1 MSNVT
6 PVLKD
11 NVLNCL
17 CDSLTCESVFS
28 LDINSVFSETKTD
41 FNTLN
46 AILSQ
51 FERLGFI
58 SHLNLRRSSLSLCLH
73 LEASDFKNRGG
84 FYSQE
89 EVLKLSLEKL
99 LLEIDQL
106 KPSFPDKLETFT
118 AIASNIVSCLGLI
131 DLGIK

>member
-1 MSNVT
+1 MDNVT
-6 PVLKD
+6 PALKD

-17 CDSLTCESVFS
+17 CSSITCESVFS
-28 LDINSVFSETKTD
+28 LEIDSVFLETKTD

-46 AILSQ
+46 TVLSQ

-73 LEASDFKNRGG
+73 LEAIDFKNRGG
-84 FYSQE
+84 FYAQE
-89 EVLKLSLEKL
+89 EVLKLNLEKL

-118 AIASNIVSCLGLI
+118 SIASNIVSCLGLI
-131 DLGIK
+131 TLGVK